1 VCAPQ
6 VGKGFQALQREHG
19 ALQVDRSIGAATD
32 PSAFCTLWLSA
43 RKGHTCGGALQKE
56 HRSLLRTHD
65 QLEVL
70 FEQADAERAKLI
82 SYAREHNVPLA
93 DRSEGQRARSRSA
106 ARAAAT
112 SKLSTE
118 AVAKAGA
125 APRTPPR
132 AVHSMREDLLGSER
146 PDAVGVLARKAESEG
161 LQRQEAAQGEGG
173 PTAADCDES
182 RADEGRRKGTLALAP
197 TSAST
202 RCVRSRGERC

>member
-1 VCAPQ
+1 M
-6 VGKGFQALQREHG
+6 
-19 ALQVDRSIGAATD
+19 
-32 PSAFCTLWLSA
+32 WLSA

-93 DRSEGQRARSRSA
+93 DRSEGQRARSA

-112 SKLSTE
+112 SKLRTE
-118 AVAKAGA
+118 AAAKAGA

-132 AVHSMREDLLGSER
+132 AVHSMREDLLGSEW
-146 PDAVGVLARKAESEG
+146 PDAVGVLSRKAESEG
-161 LQRQEAAQGEGG
+161 VQRQEAAHGEGG

-202 RCVRSRGERC
+202 R

>member
-1 VCAPQ
+1 M
-6 VGKGFQALQREHG
+6 
-19 ALQVDRSIGAATD
+19 
-32 PSAFCTLWLSA
+32 WLSA

-112 SKLSTE
+112 SKLRTE
-118 AVAKAGA
+118 AAAKAGA

-146 PDAVGVLARKAESEG
+146 PDAVGVLARKADSEG
-161 LQRQEAAQGEGG
+161 LQRQEAEQGEGG

-202 RCVRSRGERC
+202 R